1 VNNSGTVS
9 APLGQAGGV
18 QPGRSSRHPASWWSQ
33 FQDVTDRFDAASVTE
48 VLADEIIPKIS
59 NPLLRREA
67 EIATEVVVRHLN
79 KISSPELAERAAKST
94 ARLIATVERLNE
106 RATSEDLATGET
118 AALVHVLQGRYAD
131 AASEAEPFVGTVP
144 LIKAFVAALR
154 LEYFDVALTV
164 KLIGAGQGPSS
175 AVQTGLAIGRYGWW
189 PDWLLKIVADRAM
202 AGKLDKETI
211 AALDRCAYAEL
222 SPAQSRIASRI
233 LNGDQNMIEASANR
247 LEDLGEQDA
256 ANKLR
261 QGDLTAVALAARLIP
276 L

>member
-1 VNNSGTVS
+1 VKSSTVSGT
-9 APLGQAGGV
+9 LGQSGGV
-18 QPGRSSRHPASWWSQ
+18 QPGRSSRHPASWWAQ
-33 FQDVTDRFDAASVTE
+33 FQDVTERFDAASVTE
-48 VLADEIIPKIS
+48 VLADEIIPKIA

-79 KISSPELAERAAKST
+79 KLSSPELAERAAKAT

-106 RATSEDLATGET
+106 RATSEDLTTAET
-118 AALVHVLQGRYAD
+118 AALVHVLQGRYAE
-131 AASEAEPFVGTVP
+131 AASEAEAFVGTVP

-154 LEYFDVALTV
+154 LEYFDVGLTV
-164 KLIGAGQGPSS
+164 KLIGAGQGPSA
-175 AVQTGLAIGRYGWW
+175 AVQTGLTIGRYGWW

-202 AGKLDKETI
+202 AGRLDKETI

-222 SPAQSRIASRI
+222 SPAQSRIARRI
-233 LNGDQNMIEASANR
+233 LNGDRNMIEASANR
-247 LEDLGEQDA
+247 LEDLGEVDA
-256 ANKLR
+256 AAKLR

>member
-1 VNNSGTVS
+1 VKPSTAP
-9 APLGQAGGV
+9 APLGHAGSV
-18 QPGRSSRHPASWWSQ
+18 HPGRSSRHPASWWAQ
-33 FQDVTDRFDAASVTE
+33 FEDVSDRFDAASVTE

-79 KISSPELAERAAKST
+79 KLSSPELAERATKAT
-94 ARLIATVERLNE
+94 ARLVATVERLNE
-106 RATSEDLATGET
+106 RATGEDLTTAET
-118 AALVHVLQGRYAD
+118 AALVHVLAGRYAE
-131 AASEAEPFVGTVP
+131 AASAAEPFVGTVP

-164 KLIGAGQGPSS
+164 KLIGAGQGPAT

-189 PDWLLKIVADRAM
+189 PEWLLGIVADRAM
-202 AGKLDKETI
+202 AGRLDQDTI

-222 SPAQSRIASRI
+222 SPAQSRIARRI
-233 LNGDQNMIEASANR
+233 LNGDKAMIEASATR
-247 LEDLGEQDA
+247 LEDLGELDA
-256 ANKLR
+256 AAKLR

>member
-1 VNNSGTVS
+1 VNSSTVP
-9 APLGQAGGV
+9 APLGHAGQM
-18 QPGRSSRHPASWWSQ
+18 QPGRSPRHPASWWAQ
-33 FQDVTDRFDAASVTE
+33 FQEVSDRFDAASVTE
-48 VLADEIIPKIS
+48 VLADEIIPKIA

-79 KISSPELAERAAKST
+79 KLSSPELAERAAKAT
-94 ARLIATVERLNE
+94 ARLVATVERLNE
-106 RATSEDLATGET
+106 RATGDELTTGET
-118 AALVHVLQGRYAD
+118 AALVHVLAGRYAE

-154 LEYFDVALTV
+154 LEYFDVGLTV

-202 AGKLDKETI
+202 AGTLDRDTI

-222 SPAQSRIASRI
+222 SPAQARMARRLIDADEQ
-233 LNGDQNMIEASANR
+233 LVDAVAFR
-247 LEDLGEQDA
+247 LETLGEPSA
-256 ANKLR
+256 AVRLR
-261 QGDLTAVALAARLIP
+261 KGDLSAVALAARLIP
-276 L
+276 V

>member
-1 VNNSGTVS
+1 VSPSIVS
-9 APLGQAGGV
+9 AAPQS
-18 QPGRSSRHPASWWSQ
+18 GRLPRHPASWWAQ
-33 FQDVTDRFDAASVTE
+33 FQEVTERFDAASVTE

-67 EIATEVVVRHLN
+67 EIATEVVVRYLN
-79 KISSPELAERAAKST
+79 KVSSPELAERATKAT

-106 RATSEDLATGET
+106 RATSEDLTTTET

-131 AASEAEPFVGTVP
+131 AASEAETFVGTVP

-164 KLIGAGQGPSS
+164 KLIGAGQGPTA

-189 PDWLLKIVADRAM
+189 PEWLLQIVADRAM
-202 AGKLDKETI
+202 AGRLDPETI
-211 AALDRCAYAEL
+211 SALDRCAYAEL
-222 SPAQSRIASRI
+222 SPAQARIARRI
-233 LNGDQNMIEASANR
+233 LNGDPAMIEQSANR

-256 ANKLR
+256 ATKLR

>member
-1 VNNSGTVS
+1 MKSSTVS
-9 APLGQAGGV
+9 GRLGQSGKV

-33 FQDVTDRFDAASVTE
+33 FQEVSDRFDAASVTE
-48 VLADEIIPKIS
+48 VLADEIVPKIS

-79 KISSPELAERAAKST
+79 KVSSPELAERAAKAT

-106 RATSEDLATGET
+106 RATNQDLTTAET
-118 AALVHVLQGRYAD
+118 AALVHALQGRYAE

-154 LEYFDVALTV
+154 LEYFDVGLTV
-164 KLIGAGQGPSS
+164 KLIGAGQGPSM
-175 AVQTGLAIGRYGWW
+175 AVQTGLTIGRYGWW

-202 AGKLDKETI
+202 SGRLDKETI

-222 SPAQSRIASRI
+222 SPAQSRIARRI
-233 LNGDQNMIEASANR
+233 LNGDRNMIEASASR
-247 LEDLGEQDA
+247 LEDLGEVDA
-256 ANKLR
+256 AAKLR